1 MWLNR
6 TFRDV
11 NSLTYFLNENDKIIS
26 SVNISVVPRAFGLIH
41 FVTVFKVEEGK
52 EDELI
57 ENGIEI

>member
-26 SVNISVVPRAFGLIH
+26 NVNISVAPRKFGFIY
-41 FVTVFKVEEGK
+41 FVAVFKVEEGK
-52 EDELI
+52 ENELI
-57 ENGIEI
+57 ETDYV